1 MRSPRLC
8 ATRLVTIATSRNMKN
23 LMMGMVTIVMV
34 MMTIVMAMMVKR
46 GNYDFKA
53 MTTWQDPKAVRS

>member
-23 LMMGMVTIVMV
+23 LMMVMVTIVMV
-34 MMTIVMAMMVKR
+34 MMMKR
-46 GNYDFKA
+46 VNYDDLAGSKGC
-53 MTTWQDPKAVRS
+53 AVMK